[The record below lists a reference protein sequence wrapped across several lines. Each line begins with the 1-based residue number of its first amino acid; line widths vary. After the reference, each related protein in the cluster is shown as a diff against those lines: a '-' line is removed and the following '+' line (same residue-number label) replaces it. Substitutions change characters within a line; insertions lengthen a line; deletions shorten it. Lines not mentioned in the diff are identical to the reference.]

1 MKKLRKVAILQISLC
16 LILPAIALAL
26 GPAPDASATPGA
38 PEYLHGEVVVR
49 IRSSAVQAQSLQS
62 GAPVGVLANFNGSAR
77 KLFSLPGDA
86 SSSNGGVQAL
96 AHSSLDDV
104 YVLSVT
110 DTAAAIDELSKSSDV
125 IWAEPNYILKTF
137 AADPLLNTS
146 GAWDQRYD
154 DMWGLKKVNAPGAW
168 QYTRGKGIVVAVVDS
183 GVDWQHPDIAAN
195 IWHNAGEIPDNG
207 IDDDGNGF
215 IDDIRGW
222 DFTTCD
228 KYFLGF
234 CIEAKSPDNNPMDE
248 NGHGTHV
255 AGTIAAIRNNGI
267 GIAGVA
273 PEATI
278 MAIRGIGAN
287 GAASIDQLAVAVR
300 YAIDNGADV
309 INNSWG
315 GAGESKLLHDV
326 FAYGEQRGVVSIAA
340 AGNSDEDVRSI
351 IPAKL
356 NSVITVASTD
366 ENDRKS
372 SFSNYSSTTR
382 YGPKA
387 VSGIDIAAP
396 GGGNKINNDSGFAT
410 HVNILSL
417 RAQNTDMYSA
427 AEGYTPGAFFVSDGT
442 AAGKDRY
449 YRASGTSMAAPHV
462 AGIAALA
469 LAKYYADNPNK
480 NKKNQ
485 NHRREAMHEVRARIE
500 LSGKILPATQKNGA
514 GDTVHIGER
523 RANALGALI
532 ATRRPHLHVMNDS
545 VVEVSGNGDGIPE
558 AHELVAV
565 RFTLVNKWAP
575 ASAVRMEL
583 IPQTTNVVM
592 HTASADLGSI
602 RTRELK
608 TQAAAFSFSAAV
620 GQGLQPV
627 DFILR
632 THSTLG
638 NKTITQDLPVTV
650 FLGAKKLSSTVARTA
665 RSFLNLLLPSPIYR
679 PAIDGARVVWT
690 DTRSGSYNVHYYNG
704 ATAEEMQI
712 TNHGGNQGS
721 PDISGDH
728 IVYED
733 GKSGKTKIIHYT
745 ISNGQLRQL
754 PVPTG
759 YAQHNHLQPRISGD
773 SVVWTASK
781 DYPAFS
787 SDANVIG
794 FSFKTGTASL
804 LSRSKKAQINP
815 DVANETVVFE
825 DEDIKGVRLLPSLFN
840 PFSTTSVGPLFSLP
854 LHPRTDGNYI
864 IYTAFSIFNG
874 LNVYVSPI
882 ENATFLPYGLV
893 TNSFTIKSAPDI
905 SGEHAVWQEQINGNW
920 DIYFK
925 NLHTGLQ
932 QRITHSEHPD
942 EQPVVSSYYIAWV
955 NDTVLWLAAAP
966 GASPPPP
973 EKPHFNTGLN
983 TFTARIRQN
992 KRTGVVRVVLR
1003 NLPETGQA
1011 GSCSVSF
1018 FTGNTYTP
1026 ESYLGRLSDSHIRK
1040 KFSLRRMPG
1049 IRSFRTKR
1057 ARLRA
1062 KRNGNDAV
1070 KISAI
1075 QVCNGKPVG
1084 ISSAKLVRSKFDNKQ
1099 ILPPRWLKK
1108 FSKKLSRAN

>member
-1 MKKLRKVAILQISLC
+1 MLRTQLVVC
-16 LILPAIALAL
+16 LALPALATAL
-26 GPAPDASATPGA
+26 GPAPDASATKGQ
-38 PEYLHGEVVVR
+38 PEYLQGEVVVR
-49 IRSSAVQAQSLQS
+49 IRSGAVQSQSLQT
-62 GAPVGVLANFNGSAR
+62 GALAGGVLANVAGSAR
-77 KLFSLPGDA
+77 KLFSLPGEVA
-86 SSSNGGVQAL
+86 LTNGTIQAL
-96 AHSSLDDV
+96 SHSTLDDV
-104 YVLSVT
+104 YVLSVA
-110 DTAAAIDELSKSSDV
+110 DTAVAIDELSKLSEV
-125 IWAEPNYILKTF
+125 IWVEPNYILKTF
-137 AADPLLNTS
+137 ATDPLLDTS
-146 GAWDQRYD
+146 GAWDQKYGN
-154 DMWGLKKVNAPGAW
+154 MWGLKKVNAPGAW
-168 QYTRGKGIVVAVVDS
+168 QYTRGRGIIVAVVDS

-195 IWHNAGEIPDNG
+195 IWRNTDEIPGNG

-228 KYFLGF
+228 KYLLGF

-267 GIAGVA
+267 GISGVA

-356 NSVITVASTD
+356 DSVITVASTD

-387 VSGIDIAAP
+387 ISGIDIAAP
-396 GGGNKINNDSGFAT
+396 GGGNRITNDSGFAT

-417 RAQNTDMYSA
+417 RAQNTDMYLA

-442 AAGKDRY
+442 SAGKDRY

-469 LAKYYADNPNK
+469 LAKHYADNPDKNK
-480 NKKNQ
+480 NNQ
-485 NHRREAMHEVRARIE
+485 SHRREALNEVRARIE
-500 LSGKILPATQKNGA
+500 LSGKILPNTQKNGA

-545 VVEVSGNGDGIPE
+545 VVELNGNGDGIPE
-558 AHELVAV
+558 AHELVGV
-565 RFTLVNKWAP
+565 RFTLLNKWAA
-575 ASAVRMEL
+575 ASTVRMEL

-592 HTASADLGSI
+592 HAAVAELGAL
-602 RTRELK
+602 RTRESK
-608 TQAAAFSFSAAV
+608 TQSAAFQFSATV
-620 GQGLQPV
+620 GVGVQPV
-627 DFILR
+627 DFILKTHASLGSR
-632 THSTLG
+632 TT
-638 NKTITQDLPVTV
+638 TQELPVTV
-650 FLGAKKLSSTVARTA
+650 FIGAKKLTSTVARTA
-665 RSFLNLLLPSPIYR
+665 HSFLNLLLPSPVYR
-679 PAIDGARVVWT
+679 PAIDGARIVWT
-690 DTRSGSYNVHYYNG
+690 DTRSGSYDVYYYNG

-733 GKSGKTKIIHYT
+733 DRSGKTKIIHYT
-745 ISNGQLRQL
+745 ISNGHLKEL
-754 PVPTG
+754 PVPAG
-759 YAQHNHLQPRISGD
+759 YTQHNHLQPRISRD
-773 SVVWTASK
+773 SVVWTSSK

-794 FSFKTGTASL
+794 YSFKTGTASL
-804 LSRSKKAQINP
+804 LSNSKKAQVNP

-825 DEDIKGVRLLPSLFN
+825 DEDLRGVRLLPSLFN
-840 PFSTTSVGPLFSLP
+840 PFSTTSVGPLFSFP
-854 LHPRTDGNYI
+854 LHPRTDGTHV

-893 TNSFTIKSAPDI
+893 TDSFTIKTAPDI
-905 SGEHAVWQEQINGNW
+905 SGEHAVWQEQLNGNW

-932 QRITHSEHPD
+932 QRITYSEQAD
-942 EQPVVSSYYIAWV
+942 EQPVVSDYYIAWV
-955 NDTVLWLAAAP
+955 NDTVLWVAAVP

-973 EKPHFNTGLN
+973 EMPHFNTGLH

-992 KRTGVVRVVLR
+992 KRTGVVKIVLK
-1003 NLPETGQA
+1003 NLPEISHA

-1018 FTGNTYTP
+1018 FTGNTYNSD
-1026 ESYLGRLSDSHIRK
+1026 SYLGRVSDTHVRS
-1040 KFSLRRMPG
+1040 KFSLRKMPG
-1049 IRSFRTKR
+1049 IRSFRTSR

-1062 KRNGNDAV
+1062 KRNGTNAV

-1084 ISSAKLVRSKFDNKQ
+1084 ISEAKLVRSRFDNKQ

-1108 FSKKLSRAN
+1108 FANKLSRVN